1 MESVSEGVKN
11 SAELVRGLKSGIVA
25 GLIYGILY
33 ALMITVLFQVVGPLL
48 DVPTS
53 APIFGGSYVV
63 LSVNP
68 FMAIIVGP
76 IFGIILGLIYAFV
89 YQRLPERKIGRWSV
103 SSTKGALLAL
113 VIWLVLILISIPTR
127 LSTTLFFSEF
137 GEYQAFQIVLTLAAL
152 WLFLVM
158 GIQLGSFWDR
168 FKPK

>member
-1 MESVSEGVKN
+1 M
-11 SAELVRGLKSGIVA
+11 
-25 GLIYGILY
+25 IYGILY
-33 ALMITVLFQVVGPLL
+33 AFMITILFQVVGPLL
-48 DVPTS
+48 DVPVS

-89 YQRLPERKIGRWSV
+89 YSRLPERKVGKWSV

-113 VIWLVLILISIPTR
+113 LIWVVLILISIPTR

-137 GEYQAFQIVLTLAAL
+137 GEYQAFQIVMTLAAL
-152 WLFLVM
+152 WLFLIL
-158 GIQLGSFWDR
+158 GIQLGYFWDR